1 MSGHL
6 IFNSALAGEKYMD
19 DWFVW
24 LARLMFA
31 AIFPLG
37 IGMLF
42 RAWGIGMRKDYRY
55 VADWRGR
62 SIQDGARWANSVMAI
77 NGVGGM
83 GLLLVGILVLWV
95 GLPFAMWSGATAL
108 ILWSYY
114 FALQIVVQ
122 RARSSRANA

>member
-1 MSGHL
+1 
-6 IFNSALAGEKYMD
+6 MD

-24 LARLMFA
+24 LARLMFVG
-31 AIFPLG
+31 IFPLG

-42 RAWGIGMRKDYRY
+42 RAWGIGVRKDYRY

-62 SIQDGARWANSVMAI
+62 SIQDGKSWAYAVMGI

-83 GLLLVGILVLWV
+83 GLLIVGILVLLT

-108 ILWSYY
+108 IIWSYY
-114 FALQIVVQ
+114 FALQIVV
-122 RARSSRANA
+122 RRAMHARSSA